1 MKVRT
6 DNIGEHELDMHDAL
20 TDYHV
25 PITKNSKFSSFHL
38 IQNQNHMPLLKRAS
52 FAQHQ
57 QWSGS

>member
-1 MKVRT
+1 
-6 DNIGEHELDMHDAL
+6 MHDAL
-20 TDYHV
+20 TDYDV
-25 PITKNSKFSSFHL
+25 PVTKKNSKFSSFHL